1 LIQAPEVGVRHL
13 IAQGKLVEMM
23 PQYLTEP
30 MPVTLLYANRRHLP
44 KRAQVFMRWMMEIM
58 RAHVV

>member
-1 LIQAPEVGVRHL
+1 LIQVPEVGVRHL
-13 IAQGKLVEMM
+13 IEQGKLVEVM
-23 PQYLTEP
+23 PQYLAEP

-44 KRAQVFMRWMMEIM
+44 KRTQVFMRCMMEIM